1 MLKANSFYV
10 LFLESL
16 RGVDDLRTLENF
28 LYDDFDDDMYGYYE
42 MAMFLARVACYN
54 QGNFARVK
62 VYPHDMEVVE
72 GVSGFKSYE

>member
-1 MLKANSFYV
+1 
-10 LFLESL
+10 
-16 RGVDDLRTLENF
+16 
-28 LYDDFDDDMYGYYE
+28 MYGYYE

>member
-1 MLKANSFYV
+1 MKANNFYV

-54 QGNFARVK
+54 HGNFARVK